1 MAFGLA
7 RGYAFRRVGHQQV
20 FSLTD
25 VQNSPVAGIPVG
37 TDNACVQIFGRST
50 ANQSTQAVGL
60 YVESQVAGASTGTTY
75 GTGLNLRFK
84 ASATALGG
92 GSIYTPLRC
101 GIGDRSSTT
110 FSSGAILVFGMKAE
124 FTPSGTVST
133 TDIYP
138 FSINNTQTTRAIFY
152 CQDTGGDVGY
162 IANTGTSSTK
172 EGDVP
177 LFASSNGQQH
187 YVRIYDAR
195 G

>member
-1 MAFGLA
+1 MAFNQP
-7 RGYAFRRVGHQQV
+7 FRRVGVQQV
-20 FSLTD
+20 HSLTD
-25 VQNSPVAGIPVG
+25 NQSSPVSGIPVIK
-37 TDNACVQIFGRST
+37 DNAALQIFARST

-60 YVESQVAGASTGTTY
+60 YVESQVAGASAGTTY

-133 TDIYP
+133 TGIYP
-138 FSINNTQTTRAIFY
+138 FSVNCSQTIRAIFY

-162 IANTGTSSTK
+162 IANAGTSGAK
-172 EGDVP
+172 VGDVP
-177 LFASSNGQQH
+177 LFAASDGTQY

>member
-1 MAFGLA
+1 MAF
-7 RGYAFRRVGHQQV
+7 RFPRRRVPVQQI
-20 FSLTD
+20 FALTNN
-25 VQNSPVAGIPVG
+25 QSSPVAGIPVT
-37 TDNACVQIFGRST
+37 TDNGCVQIFARIT
-50 ANQSTQAVGL
+50 ALASTQAVGL

-84 ASATALGG
+84 ASSTALGG

-101 GIGDRSSTT
+101 GIGDRASTT

-162 IANTGTSSTK
+162 LANAGETSTK

-177 LFASSNGQQH
+177 LFADSTGGQH

>member
-1 MAFGLA
+1 MAFKLP
-7 RGYAFRRVGHQQV
+7 RRRVPVQQI
-20 FSLTD
+20 FALTNN
-25 VQNSPVAGIPVG
+25 QSSPVAGIAVNQ
-37 TDNACVQIFGRST
+37 DNACVQIFARST
-50 ANQSTQAVGL
+50 ALQSTQAVGL
-60 YVESQVAGASTGTTY
+60 YVESQVAGASAGTTY

-84 ASATALGG
+84 ADSTALGG

-101 GIGDRSSTT
+101 GIGDRASTT

-138 FSINNTQTTRAIFY
+138 FSINNSQTTRAIFY

-162 IANTGTSSTK
+162 IANTGTLGAK
-172 EGDVP
+172 AGDVP
-177 LFASSNGQQH
+177 LFAASDGTQF